1 MVTRIGPKNPS
12 RLYIKE
18 LREKAGLTQQQ
29 LADRISEISGTK
41 TGKSTISRWENPKP
55 GNKQHRSPPDDA
67 LAALAEAFDVK
78 KEQLFQDPDRPS
90 VDALLHMVSEAKQ
103 REIVEV
109 VKVLIKQAS

>member
-12 RLYIKE
+12 KLFLKE

-41 TGKSTISRWENPKP
+41 TIKGTISRWENPKP
-55 GNKQHRSPPDDA
+55 GNKEHRSPPDDA
-67 LAALAEAFDVK
+67 LAALAEALNVEKDR
-78 KEQLFQDPDRPS
+78 LFWDPARPS
-90 VDALLHMVSEAKQ
+90 IDDLLRTVPEARQ

>member
-1 MVTRIGPKNPS
+1 MVTRIGPKSPS

-18 LREKAGLTQQQ
+18 LRKRAELTQQQ

-55 GNKQHRSPPDDA
+55 GNKEHRSPPDDA
-67 LAALAEAFDVK
+67 LSALAEAFQVEKDR
-78 KEQLFQDPDRPS
+78 LFRDPDRPS
-90 VDALLHMVSEAKQ
+90 IDALLQMVSEARQ

-109 VKVLIKQAS
+109 VKILIKQTS